1 MTDAERS
8 QKALHKLDV
17 DWGNG
22 TFDYAGLRAILVGD
36 KEEGN

>member
-1 MTDAERS
+1 MTDAERN

-22 TFDYAGLRAILVGD
+22 RFDYAGLRAILAGD
-36 KEEGN
+36 RNEEQ